1 MTAPPA
7 HGSGAVRDAARP
19 SAWAVAVAI
28 SATALL
34 AVLPLLLRGN
44 SCGNDFN
51 FHLLSWM
58 EVARAWHSG
67 LPWPRWVGEANYG
80 AGEPRLLFYPPAS
93 WFLGGLLG
101 TVAPWAAAGP
111 LFVLLALSGGG
122 AAMYLLA
129 REWSGKESA
138 MLAGCLYAAN
148 PYALFSAYE
157 RSAFGELLAGAVLP
171 LLVLFALRR
180 VSSSGALAAAKLQGA
195 RVLYQGATLV
205 APKTPQD
212 QRASAPGGRV
222 PGLDSPFSAACL
234 AAAIAA
240 IWLCDVPAGLIA
252 SYLLAFLALSTA
264 LLERKA
270 GPVIRAAAGMVLGTG
285 LAAFY
290 LLPAIYERSWV
301 QMARA
306 ITPGMQVQ
314 DSFLFGH
321 TSNPYHDQVLRT
333 ASWILVAE
341 IVLAAAAIWA
351 AFRRRIGSRPRAA
364 IALAALLPLLFF
376 LQLPASNL
384 VWKYAPQLRF
394 LQFPWRW
401 LLVIGVTGS
410 FFAALALDTRGIA
423 RNRRS
428 SAGGLASSHSIWIR
442 RAGVGI
448 AVVAMVAIGQRFFF
462 QPCDDEDAVAPRAAA
477 FQSGPVAA
485 GVEGTDEY
493 TPQSADNGAIQ
504 QGLPFVRVFKSPQED
519 EVDDSA
525 PDSENPVWKPA
536 IRGTVLA
543 KFTATEFNEEHW
555 TIRIESAGNG
565 YAVLRLMDYPAWR
578 VTANGGP
585 IHARPQR
592 PDGLMTIPIS
602 AGSNTIDVRWEPTK
616 DVFAGDAASAVF
628 LVILLGLIA
637 REWRSKSMSRKG
649 ALSRQLS

>member
-1 MTAPPA
+1 
-7 HGSGAVRDAARP
+7 VRDVAHP
-19 SAWAVAVAI
+19 SAWAVALAI
-28 SATALL
+28 SAAALL

-67 LPWPRWVGEANYG
+67 LPWPRWVAEANYG

-93 WFLGGLLG
+93 WILGGLLG

-157 RSAFGELLAGAVLP
+157 RSAFGELLAGAFLP

-180 VSSSGALAAAKLQGA
+180 ASSSGA
-195 RVLYQGATLV
+195 
-205 APKTPQD
+205 
-212 QRASAPGGRV
+212 
-222 PGLDSPFSAACL
+222 L

-252 SYLLAFLALSTA
+252 SYLLAFLGLSTA

-270 GPVIRAAAGMVLGTG
+270 GPVIRAAAGTVLGTG
-285 LAAFY
+285 VAAFY
-290 LLPAIYERSWV
+290 LLPATYERSWV

-306 ITPGMQVQ
+306 ITPGMRVQ

-321 TSNPYHDQVLRT
+321 TSDPFHDQVLRT

-351 AFRRRIGSRPRAA
+351 ASRRRIGSRPRAA

-410 FFAALALDTRGIA
+410 FFAALALDTRGTG
-423 RNRRS
+423 RNRQVA
-428 SAGGLASSHSIWIR
+428 AGGLTSSHSIWIR
-442 RAGVGI
+442 RAGVGL
-448 AVVAMVAIGQRFFF
+448 AVVAMVVIGQRFFF
-462 QPCDDEDAVAPRAAA
+462 QSCDDEDAVAARAAA
-477 FQSGPVAA
+477 FQAGPAAA

-493 TPQSADNGAIQ
+493 TPWSADNGAIQ
-504 QGLPFVRVFKSPQED
+504 QGLPLVRVFKSPQDD

-525 PDSENPVWKPA
+525 PDSENPIWKPA
-536 IRGTVLA
+536 IRGTVPA
-543 KFTATEFNEEHW
+543 KSTAMEFNEEHW
-555 TIRIESAGNG
+555 TIRIESAGDG

-578 VTANGGP
+578 VTWNGGP

-602 AGSNTIDVRWEPTK
+602 TGSNTIDIRWEPTK
-616 DVFAGDAASAVF
+616 DVLAGDAASAVF
-628 LVILLGLIA
+628 LVILLGLMA
-637 REWRSKSMSRKG
+637 RERMQQNMNREE